1 MILICYDGSEDA
13 KAAIESAGVLF
24 KGDRALIL
32 TVWESFTDLLTHTP
46 GGLGFVT
53 SAPTGEDELDKRS
66 RERAENQAQ
75 DGAALARDAG
85 LEATPRVR
93 PRSGTV
99 ANTILTEAEEDDADA
114 IVLGT
119 RGLGRFGS
127 LMIGSV
133 SHAVIQSAD
142 RTVVMVPS
150 PQVVEKR
157 VGKRHAQAEAAA
169 R

>member
-13 KAAIESAGVLF
+13 KAAIESAAVLF
-24 KGDRALIL
+24 KGDRAVVL

-46 GGLGFVT
+46 GGLGFIT

-66 RERAENQAQ
+66 REHAERQAQ
-75 DGAALARDAG
+75 DGASLAREGGIDAT
-85 LEATPRVR
+85 AKVR

-99 ANTILTEAEEDDADA
+99 ANTILKEASDAGADA
-114 IVLGT
+114 ILLGT
-119 RGLGRFGS
+119 RGLGRVGS
-127 LMIGSV
+127 LLIGSV

-142 RTVVMVPS
+142 RTVVLVPS
-150 PQVVEKR
+150 PQIIHERAEKQR
-157 VGKRHAQAEAAA
+157 AHAEAAA